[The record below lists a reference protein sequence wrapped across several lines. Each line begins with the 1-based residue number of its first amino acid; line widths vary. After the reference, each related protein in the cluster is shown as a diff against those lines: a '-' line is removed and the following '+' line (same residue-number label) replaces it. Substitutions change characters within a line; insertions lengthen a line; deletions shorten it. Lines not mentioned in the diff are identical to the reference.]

1 MSLAIKWGDLDSQE
15 SPSGFIYLDAV
26 QSYTSSFSGKTTSH
40 PIDSGASITD
50 HFIKENPVF
59 TISGVI
65 SGTDLSHIPWQLLD
79 ENQQRPLNAQEQPE
93 PISINLQ
100 GSKLL
105 QYLPATIGQ
114 FLGTSKPKVE
124 FFGNQRTDLSNEVVV
139 KDILKGILKGLK
151 YNPKAD
157 RSESHIQLVELYEF
171 DGTNIRDIIYDLV
184 ITSFRI
190 DENPDTG
197 DALFLNLTLEQVTFA
212 LLEKTEIPKD
222 VANAVKKKSEPVK
235 KKTNANSTPKN
246 CEAAQAAGD
255 STAPAA
261 ESSTLK
267 QFGLGQT
274 LFPQTN
280 P

>member
-1 MSLAIKWGDLDSQE
+1 MSLAIKWGSLDNPE
-15 SPSGFIYLDAV
+15 EPSGYIYLDAV
-26 QSYTSSFSGKTTSH
+26 TNYSQDYRGQVTSH

-79 ENQQRPLNAQEQPE
+79 ENQQRPLNAQEQPA

-139 KDILKGILKGLK
+139 KDILRGILKGLK

-171 DGTNIRDIIYDLV
+171 DGTNIRDIISDLV

-222 VANAVKKKSEPVK
+222 VADAVKKKAEPVK

-246 CEAAQAAGD
+246 CAQAQAAGD
-255 STAPAA
+255 STAP
-261 ESSTLK
+261 STPARQLPADDADK
-267 QFGLGQT
+267 FGT
-274 LFPQTN
+274 D
-280 P
+280 

>member
-1 MSLAIKWGDLDSQE
+1 MSLGIKWGDLSDTSQ
-15 SPSGFIYLDAV
+15 SSGFIYIDCTVAYSQDYRGQVTKHAVDA
-26 QSYTSSFSGKTTSH
+26 
-40 PIDSGASITD
+40 GASITD

-171 DGTNIRDIIYDLV
+171 DGINIRDIIDDLV

-222 VANAVKKKSEPVK
+222 VADAVKKKAEPVK

-246 CEAAQAAGD
+246 CADAQAAGD
-255 STAPAA
+255 STAP
-261 ESSTLK
+261 STPADQLPTDDADK
-267 QFGLGQT
+267 FGT
-274 LFPQTN
+274 D
-280 P
+280 

>member
-1 MSLAIKWGDLDSQE
+1 MRWGDTNNPE
-15 SPSGFIYLDAV
+15 EPSGYIYLDAV
-26 QSYTSSFSGKTTSH
+26 TNYSQDYRGQVTKH
-40 PIDSGASITD
+40 PVDAGASITD

-139 KDILKGILKGLK
+139 KDVLKGILKGLK
-151 YNPKAD
+151 YNPKTD

-171 DGTNIRDIIYDLV
+171 DGINIRDIIYDLV

-222 VANAVKKKSEPVK
+222 VADAVKKKSEPVK
-235 KKTNANSTPKN
+235 KKSNANSTPKN
-246 CEAAQAAGD
+246 CAEAQAAGD
-255 STAPAA
+255 STAP
-261 ESSTLK
+261 STPADQLPAK
-267 QFGLGQT
+267 RADDFLT
-274 LFPQTN
+274 D
-280 P
+280 

>member
-1 MSLAIKWGDLDSQE
+1 MSLAVRWGDTNNPE
-15 SPSGFIYLDAV
+15 EPSGYIYLDAV
-26 QSYTSSFSGKTTSH
+26 TNYSQDYRGQVTKHTV
-40 PIDSGASITD
+40 DAGASITD

-151 YNPKAD
+151 YNPKTD

-171 DGTNIRDIIYDLV
+171 DGTNIRDIIPDLV

-222 VANAVKKKSEPVK
+222 VADAVKKKAEPVK

-246 CEAAQAAGD
+246 CADAQAAGD
-255 STAPAA
+255 STAP
-261 ESSTLK
+261 STPADQLPADTDADK
-267 QFGLGQT
+267 FGT
-274 LFPQTN
+274 D
-280 P
+280 

>member
-1 MSLAIKWGDLDSQE
+1 MSLGIKWGDLSDTSQ
-15 SPSGFIYLDAV
+15 SSGFIYIDCTVAYSQDYRGQVTKHPVDA
-26 QSYTSSFSGKTTSH
+26 
-40 PIDSGASITD
+40 GASITD

-222 VANAVKKKSEPVK
+222 VANAVKKKAEPVK

-246 CEAAQAAGD
+246 CADAQAAGD
-255 STAPAA
+255 STAP
-261 ESSTLK
+261 STPADQLPADTDADK
-267 QFGLGQT
+267 FGT
-274 LFPQTN
+274 D
-280 P
+280 

>member
-1 MSLAIKWGDLDSQE
+1 MRWGDPNNPE
-15 SPSGFIYLDAV
+15 EPSGFIYIDCTVAYSQDYRGQVTKHPVDA
-26 QSYTSSFSGKTTSH
+26 
-40 PIDSGASITD
+40 GASITD

-65 SGTDLSHIPWQLLD
+65 SGTDLSYIPWLLLD
-79 ENQQRPLNAQEQPE
+79 ENQQRPLNAQEQPW

-157 RSESHIQLVELYEF
+157 RSESHIQIVELYEF
-171 DGTNIRDIIYDLV
+171 DGINIRDIIHDLV

-222 VANAVKKKSEPVK
+222 VADAVKKKSEPVK

-246 CEAAQAAGD
+246 CAEAQAAGD
-255 STAPAA
+255 STAP
-261 ESSTLK
+261 STPADQLPADTDADK
-267 QFGLGQT
+267 FGT
-274 LFPQTN
+274 D
-280 P
+280 

>member
-1 MSLAIKWGDLDSQE
+1 MRWGDPNNPE
-15 SPSGFIYLDAV
+15 EPSGFIYIDCTVAYSQDYRGQVTKHPVDA
-26 QSYTSSFSGKTTSH
+26 
-40 PIDSGASITD
+40 GASITD

-93 PISINLQ
+93 PVSINLQ

-105 QYLPATIGQ
+105 QYVPATIGQ

-124 FFGNQRTDLSNEVVV
+124 FFGNQRTDLSNEIVAEDV
-139 KDILKGILKGLK
+139 LRGILQGLK
-151 YNPKAD
+151 YNPKTD
-157 RSESHIQLVELYEF
+157 RPESHIQLVELHTF
-171 DGTNIRDIIYDLV
+171 DGINIRDIIYDLV
-184 ITSFRI
+184 ITSFRT

-222 VANAVKKKSEPVK
+222 VADAVKKKSEPVK

-246 CEAAQAAGD
+246 CAEAQTAGD
-255 STAPAA
+255 STAP
-261 ESSTLK
+261 STPADQLPADTDADK
-267 QFGLGQT
+267 FGT
-274 LFPQTN
+274 D
-280 P
+280 

>member
-1 MSLAIKWGDLDSQE
+1 MSLAVRWGDPNNPE
-15 SPSGFIYLDAV
+15 EPSGYIYLDAV
-26 QSYTSSFSGKTTSH
+26 TNYSQDYRGQVTKH
-40 PIDSGASITD
+40 PVDAGASITD
-50 HFIKENPVF
+50 HFIKENPIF
-59 TISGVI
+59 TISGVV

-79 ENQQRPLNAQEQPE
+79 ENQQRPLNAQEQPA

-114 FLGTSKPKVE
+114 FLGTSKPNVE
-124 FFGNQRTDLSNEVVV
+124 FFGNQRTDLSNEIVVEDV
-139 KDILKGILKGLK
+139 LRGILQGLK
-151 YNPKAD
+151 YNPKTD
-157 RSESHIQLVELYEF
+157 RSESHIQLVELHTF

-222 VANAVKKKSEPVK
+222 VADAVKKKSEPVK

-255 STAPAA
+255 STAP
-261 ESSTLK
+261 STPADQLPK
-267 QFGLGQT
+267 VDDKFLT
-274 LFPQTN
+274 D
-280 P
+280 